1 MAAPAGWAA
10 ALTPSVSATSFHLDH
25 AAALTYIMEK
35 TNFKDGPG
43 KVYMTHPTKEVY
55 RFLMSDFVR
64 ISNAGSDDQLYDEH
78 EMISSWRQIEAVDY
92 HQEVNVTGGIRFT
105 PYHAGHVLGAC
116 MFFIEMGGLKILYTG
131 DYSREEDRHLVQ
143 GEVPPV
149 KPDVLICESTYG
161 TRSHGPRLE
170 KEQQFT
176 NLIHKVLLR
185 GGRVL
190 LPVFVLGRAQE
201 LLLLLDEYWAKHPE
215 LQTIPIYYASALAQK
230 CIRVYQRYVN
240 AMNDNIRNRVK
251 RRDNPFVFKHISN
264 LKNLERFEDRG
275 PCVMMASPGMIQNG
289 VSREL
294 LERWAPDRKN
304 AIIITGYSVEGTL
317 ARSIMDEPEEITGLN
332 GQKIPR
338 RLAVESMSFSAHVD
352 YGQNSQFIDE
362 VRPDHVVLVHGEA
375 NTMSRLRAMLQARFK
390 NRGEDIK
397 VHTPRNCEPLYL
409 TFRGDRQA
417 KIIGSLARTEPTP
430 GSEVDKL
437 IVSKDFVYTILD
449 PADLHDFTGLNV
461 STILQRQ
468 RIALHVGWEMVRW
481 HIEGMFGRVVE
492 GEDVEGFKT
501 LRVMDAVDVKQTGPH
516 ELVLE
521 WVSSLP
527 SDMVA
532 DATIALLLGVSSSR
546 AAVKLT
552 TKPHKHGHA
561 HDDGGQSESTAVA
574 LPPTSEEQQ
583 QIQDETEQQLVAAP
597 HPFSAAA
604 QGNAGQETRR
614 PEIKSE
620 PGIGEAEIGFAQAQ
634 HMLTRTETIVALLEG
649 HLGEVTEI
657 TIGADATPLAQQVP
671 EAYTSVPAVTVTAAP
686 STSPETKVKREESDT
701 IDMTDTRS
709 VSVATKAGAGTDGE
723 AASKASESAE
733 EEEHPRLLAA
743 RPIDALGGPSR
754 LALLV
759 WLDDTCAAIE
769 VEELVI
775 TSASRALRTRVHRCI
790 TLAMQALTPL
800 ADTFTLDTPLS
811 TNLFAPPPTNAP
823 TDADVAAANA
833 AVGDGDPPDAE
844 DSQLHPIAS
853 ASTALPIAGP
863 TDSSTEL
870 AAADGTQQGQT
881 GEPVSVPVKAEEAP
895 HQTSAGQPEAD
906 VDMADVAGGN

>member
-1 MAAPAGWAA
+1 
-10 ALTPSVSATSFHLDH
+10 
-25 AAALTYIMEK
+25 
-35 TNFKDGPG
+35 
-43 KVYMTHPTKEVY
+43 MTHPTKEVY

-64 ISNAGSDDQLYDEH
+64 ISNAGSDDHLYDEQ
-78 EMISSWRQIEAVDY
+78 EMLSSWKQIEAVDY
-92 HQEVNVTGGIRFT
+92 HQEVSVAGGIRFT

-143 GEVPPV
+143 GEVPPI

-176 NLIHKVLLR
+176 SLIHKVLLR

-201 LLLLLDEYWAKHPE
+201 LLLLLDEYWSKHPE
-215 LQTIPIYYASALAQK
+215 LHSIPIYYASALAQK

-240 AMNDNIRNRVK
+240 AMNENIRNRVK

-264 LKNLERFEDRG
+264 LKNLDRFEDRG
-275 PCVMMASPGMIQNG
+275 PCVMMASPGMMQNG
-289 VSREL
+289 ASREL

-317 ARSIMDEPEEITGLN
+317 ARSIMDEPEEIIGLN
-332 GQKIPR
+332 GQRIPR

-375 NTMSRLRAMLQARFK
+375 NTMNRLRAMLQARFK
-390 NRGEDIK
+390 NRGDDIK
-397 VHTPRNCEPLYL
+397 VHTPRNCEPLFL

-417 KIIGSLARTEPTP
+417 KIIGSLARTEPEP
-430 GSEVDKL
+430 GSDVDKL

-461 STILQRQ
+461 STVLQRQ
-468 RIALHVGWEMVRW
+468 RIALHVGFEMVRW
-481 HIEGMFGRVVE
+481 HMEGMFGRIVE
-492 GEDVEGFKT
+492 GEDIEGYKT

-516 ELVLE
+516 ELMLE

-552 TKPHKHGHA
+552 TKPHSHGHEGHA
-561 HDDGGQSESTAVA
+561 HEDGDDAIQALST
-574 LPPTSEEQQ
+574 EEQSKV
-583 QIQDETEQQLVAAP
+583 QDETERTLTTHP
-597 HPFSAAA
+597 HPFSATA
-604 QGNAGQETRR
+604 QNVSQPPAETAS
-614 PEIKSE
+614 KSE
-620 PGIGEAEIGFAQAQ
+620 ATAEEVGFAHAQ
-634 HMLTRTETIVALLEG
+634 HMLTRTETIVAMLEG

-657 TIGADATPLAQQVP
+657 TVGSDAPPLHAQVP
-671 EAYTSVPAVTVTAAP
+671 EAYASVPEV
-686 STSPETKVKREESDT
+686 
-701 IDMTDTRS
+701 
-709 VSVATKAGAGTDGE
+709 GE
-723 AASKASESAE
+723 DVNMADAEASESKPGASST
-733 EEEHPRLLAA
+733 EHPRRQAA
-743 RPIDALGGPSR
+743 RPIDGLAGPTR

-759 WLDDTCAAIE
+759 WLDDECAAIE
-769 VEELVI
+769 VEQLVI
-775 TSASRALRTRVHRCI
+775 TSASRSLRARVHRCI
-790 TLAMQALTPL
+790 TLALQALTPL
-800 ADTFTLDTPLS
+800 ADAFTIDTPLN
-811 TNLFAPPPTNAP
+811 TNLFAQPPADAP

-833 AVGDGDPPDAE
+833 AVGDLMDTDLQLEEKPSITDQAHTADTKEVSGPSETQITHAPVAQQEEGKEWPATQPIKQEPGASGSTSTPLKGQDVSRSSSPLTPLPEQAE
-844 DSQLHPIAS
+844 QN
-853 ASTALPIAGP
+853 
-863 TDSSTEL
+863 
-870 AAADGTQQGQT
+870 
-881 GEPVSVPVKAEEAP
+881 GEPMSQAP
-895 HQTSAGQPEAD
+895 APE
-906 VDMADVAGGN
+906 